1 MDILSYLGENVM
13 LLDGGMGSLLYARG
27 MSRTERS
34 EQWALSHP
42 EVVKDI
48 HRSYYDAGSNLVLT
62 DTFGANGLFHS
73 SDELREIVTTAVRLV
88 REAAAESGSPQE
100 KFAALDIGPCG
111 KMIKPLGDFHF
122 DQALELFSEVVRYGV
137 EAGADAIFV
146 ETMYD
151 LAETRAA
158 VQAARENSDLP
169 VFVSNTYGESGR
181 LMTGAAPEE
190 AVALAEELGASAVG
204 MNCSVGPEG
213 MSALAEKYLSLTK
226 LPVIFKPNAGLP
238 EIVNG
243 EAIYK
248 TTPAVFAEAAVRA
261 VKMGVKCVG
270 GCCGTTPAHIAALAK
285 AVKEIK

>member
-1 MDILSYLGENVM
+1 MEILNYLRENVL

-34 EQWALSHP
+34 ESWTLSHP
-42 EVVKDI
+42 DVVRDI

-62 DTFGANGLFHS
+62 NTFGANALYHS
-73 SDELREIVTTAVRLV
+73 SDELREIVTSAVRLV
-88 REAAAESGSPQE
+88 REAADESGTPQP

-122 DQALELFSEVVRYGV
+122 DDAKALFAEVARYGS
-137 EAGADAIFV
+137 EAGADAVFV

-151 LAETRAA
+151 LAEARAA
-158 VQAARENSDLP
+158 VEAVRESCALP
-169 VFVSNTYGESGR
+169 IFLSNTYGQNGR

-190 AVALAEELGASAVG
+190 CVALAEELGVSAVG

-213 MSALAEKYLSLTK
+213 MTALAAEYLRLTK

-248 TTPAVFAEAAVRA
+248 TTPTVFAAAAAEAVR
-261 VKMGVKCVG
+261 MGVRCVG

-285 AVKEIK
+285 AIRE